1 MGTRLD
7 QEIGGITVKVLVLHG
22 SPKGE
27 ASNTL
32 KLTKAFLEGLAPDET
47 EILDLYKLDVRECR
61 GCFACWNKTPGV
73 CVIHDDMASVIQK
86 ILAADV
92 IVWSFPLYYFSLPS
106 RVKMVMDR
114 LLPMSLPF
122 MTGDA
127 SGGHPRRYDMGDK
140 RYVVISTCGFYTAQ
154 GNYDT
159 VDLLF
164 TRLYGNGYGRIYC
177 GQGELFRVKELS
189 ARTSQYLEAVR
200 TAGAEF
206 ARGGITQGTQAR
218 LAELLYPREVFEQMA
233 DASWGV
239 SDDGA
244 KVSPAISFTR
254 QMAALYNPAT
264 WKKDIILQ
272 MDYTD
277 EDVSVQIVLTK
288 DGQRVV
294 TDDFLPYT
302 TCIRTP
308 LSVWQ
313 SIARGE
319 ISGTQAL
326 MEHRYTV
333 DGDFDTMLRWDELF
347 GPTEADTGVDGGSA
361 QSKTDAM
368 SVSDGRRTNMN
379 IMLLPWIV
387 CFIAIPIDT
396 WIGGIVSILLAAV
409 MPLLFLKWKPTVY
422 DCATIPL
429 VIAAGL
435 VSLMGVSARFVVPGS
450 YLAFGIMWFSSV
462 FCKLPLSAHYSMNQY
477 GYEKALSNAL
487 FIVTNRILS
496 CCWGVLYLLTPIWT
510 YVLMGG
516 PIASYTGLINSVLP
530 ALMGIFTVWFQK
542 WYPAYYAR
550 T

>member
-1 MGTRLD
+1 M
-7 QEIGGITVKVLVLHG
+7 KVLVLHG

-27 ASNTL
+27 VSNTL

-159 VDLLF
+159 VDSLF

-233 DASWGV
+233 DASWGL

-244 KVSPAISFTR
+244 KVSPTISFTR
-254 QMAALYNPAT
+254 QMAALYNPAA
-264 WKKDIILQ
+264 WKKDIVLQ

-288 DGQRVV
+288 DGQWVV
-294 TDDFLPYT
+294 TEDLLPYT

-347 GPTEADTGVDGGSA
+347 GPAGTDTGVGKEGAHGEAGTSPA
-361 QSKTDAM
+361 PDA
-368 SVSDGRRTNMN
+368 RRTNMN
-379 IMLLPWIV
+379 MMLLPWIV

-396 WIGGIVSILLAAV
+396 WIGGIASILLAAIV
-409 MPLLFLKWKPTVY
+409 PLLFLKWKPTVY
-422 DCATIPL
+422 DYVTIPL
-429 VIAAGL
+429 VAVAGL
-435 VSLMGVSARFVVPGS
+435 MSLMGVPARFVVSGS
-450 YLAFGIMWFSSV
+450 YLAFGTMWFSSV
-462 FCKLPLSAHYSMNQY
+462 FFKLPLSAHYSMNRY
-477 GYEKALSNAL
+477 GCEKALSNAL
-487 FIVTNRILS
+487 FIATNRILS

-510 YVLMGG
+510 YALMGG

>member
-1 MGTRLD
+1 M
-7 QEIGGITVKVLVLHG
+7 KVLVLHG

-313 SIARGE
+313 SIAAVGR
-319 ISGTQAL
+319 AV
-326 MEHRYTV
+326 R
-333 DGDFDTMLRWDELF
+333 
-347 GPTEADTGVDGGSA
+347 ADGG
-361 QSKTDAM
+361 
-368 SVSDGRRTNMN
+368 GYRCGWRERTKQDRCNVR
-379 IMLLPWIV
+379 L
-387 CFIAIPIDT
+387 
-396 WIGGIVSILLAAV
+396 
-409 MPLLFLKWKPTVY
+409 
-422 DCATIPL
+422 
-429 VIAAGL
+429 
-435 VSLMGVSARFVVPGS
+435 
-450 YLAFGIMWFSSV
+450 
-462 FCKLPLSAHYSMNQY
+462 
-477 GYEKALSNAL
+477 
-487 FIVTNRILS
+487 
-496 CCWGVLYLLTPIWT
+496 
-510 YVLMGG
+510 
-516 PIASYTGLINSVLP
+516 
-530 ALMGIFTVWFQK
+530 
-542 WYPAYYAR
+542 
-550 T
+550 

>member
-1 MGTRLD
+1 M
-7 QEIGGITVKVLVLHG
+7 KVLVLHG

-154 GNYDT
+154 GNYDI
-159 VDLLF
+159 VDSLF

-189 ARTSQYLEAVR
+189 ARTSQYLEVVR

-206 ARGGITQGTQAR
+206 AHGRITQDTQAR

-254 QMAALYNPAT
+254 QMAALYNPAA

-294 TDDFLPYT
+294 TEDLLPYT

-347 GPTEADTGVDGGSA
+347 GPAGTDTGVGKEGAHGEAGTSPA
-361 QSKTDAM
+361 PDA
-368 SVSDGRRTNMN
+368 RRTNMN
-379 IMLLPWIV
+379 MMLLPWIV

-396 WIGGIVSILLAAV
+396 WIGGIVSILLAAIV
-409 MPLLFLKWKPTVY
+409 PLLFLKWKPTVY

-435 VSLMGVSARFVVPGS
+435 VSLIGVPARFVVSGS
-450 YLAFGIMWFSSV
+450 YLVFGIMWFSSV
-462 FCKLPLSAHYSMNQY
+462 FCRLPLSAHYSMNQY

-487 FIVTNRILS
+487 FIATNRILS

-516 PIASYTGLINSVLP
+516 PIASYTGLINSVP
-530 ALMGIFTVWFQK
+530 RRSWESSRYGSRNGIRRIMRVHD
-542 WYPAYYAR
+542 
-550 T
+550 

>member
-1 MGTRLD
+1 
-7 QEIGGITVKVLVLHG
+7 
-22 SPKGE
+22 
-27 ASNTL
+27 
-32 KLTKAFLEGLAPDET
+32 
-47 EILDLYKLDVRECR
+47 
-61 GCFACWNKTPGV
+61 
-73 CVIHDDMASVIQK
+73 
-86 ILAADV
+86 
-92 IVWSFPLYYFSLPS
+92 
-106 RVKMVMDR
+106 
-114 LLPMSLPF
+114 
-122 MTGDA
+122 
-127 SGGHPRRYDMGDK
+127 
-140 RYVVISTCGFYTAQ
+140 
-154 GNYDT
+154 
-159 VDLLF
+159 
-164 TRLYGNGYGRIYC
+164 
-177 GQGELFRVKELS
+177 
-189 ARTSQYLEAVR
+189 
-200 TAGAEF
+200 
-206 ARGGITQGTQAR
+206 
-218 LAELLYPREVFEQMA
+218 
-233 DASWGV
+233 
-239 SDDGA
+239 
-244 KVSPAISFTR
+244 
-254 QMAALYNPAT
+254 
-264 WKKDIILQ
+264 

-294 TDDFLPYT
+294 TEDFLPYT

-347 GPTEADTGVDGGSA
+347 GPAGADTGVGKEGAHGEAGTSPA
-361 QSKTDAM
+361 PDA
-368 SVSDGRRTNMN
+368 RRTNMN
-379 IMLLPWIV
+379 MMLLPWIV

-396 WIGGIVSILLAAV
+396 WIGGIVSILSAAIL
-409 MPLLFLKWKPTVY
+409 PLLFLKWKPTVY
-422 DCATIPL
+422 DYVTIPL
-429 VIAAGL
+429 IAVAGL
-435 VSLMGVSARFVVPGS
+435 MSLMGVPARFVVSGS

-462 FCKLPLSAHYSMNQY
+462 FFKLPLSAHYSMNQY

>member
-1 MGTRLD
+1 M
-7 QEIGGITVKVLVLHG
+7 KVLVLHG

-159 VDLLF
+159 VDSLF

-189 ARTSQYLEAVR
+189 ARTSQYLEVVR

-206 ARGGITQGTQAR
+206 AHGRITQDTQAR

-233 DASWGV
+233 DASWGL

-254 QMAALYNPAT
+254 QMAALYNPAA
-264 WKKDIILQ
+264 WKKDIVLQ

-333 DGDFDTMLRWDELF
+333 DGDFGTMLRWDELF
-347 GPTEADTGVDGGSA
+347 GPTEADTGVDKEGAHDEAGALSA
-361 QSKTDAM
+361 
-368 SVSDGRRTNMN
+368 SDTRRTNMN
-379 IMLLPWIV
+379 MMLLPWIV

-396 WIGGIVSILLAAV
+396 WIGGIVSILLAAI
-409 MPLLFLKWKPTVY
+409 MPLLLLKWKPTVY

-435 VSLMGVSARFVVPGS
+435 MSLMGVPARFVVPES
-450 YLAFGIMWFSSV
+450 YLAFGTMWFSSV
-462 FCKLPLSAHYSMNQY
+462 FCRLPLSAYYSMNRY
-477 GYEKALSNAL
+477 GCEKALSNAL
-487 FIVTNRILS
+487 FIATNRILS
-496 CCWGVLYLLTPIWT
+496 CCWGVLYLLTPTWT
-510 YVLMGG
+510 YVLMGS
-516 PIASYTGLINSVLP
+516 PIARYTGLVNSVPP